1 MTRTSYIISWQLVL
15 LVEETGD
22 NHRLVTG
29 QWFYPGPP
37 VSSANKTDMT
47 EILLKVVFNTIKQ
60 TSLQLDH
67 DKNKLH
73 YSYIMTRTSYIT
85 ARS

>member
-1 MTRTSYIISWQLVL
+1 MASFNNISAISWQLVL

-60 TSLQLDH
+60 TYKMDIVFISSNPTCSCH
-67 DKNKLH
+67 DIH
-73 YSYIMTRTSYIT
+73 VAVM
-85 ARS
+85 

>member
-1 MTRTSYIISWQLVL
+1 MASFNNISAISWQLVL

-60 TSLQLDH
+60 TYKMDIVFISSNPTCSCH
-67 DKNKLH
+67 D
-73 YSYIMTRTSYIT
+73 IAVM
-85 ARS
+85 

>member
-1 MTRTSYIISWQLVL
+1 L
-15 LVEETGD
+15 
-22 NHRLVTG
+22 TG

-60 TSLQLDH
+60 TYKMDIVFISSNPTCSCH
-67 DKNKLH
+67 DIAVKLEDPDKTTDLSQVGG
-73 YSYIMTRTSYIT
+73 YLRFPPPIKLT
-85 ARS
+85 ATI